1 MDNKALLEFDIQDFL
16 WNGILKESVF
26 REKLETHNWSQYD
39 GRKVIVKGCGSTPI
53 PTWAYMIV
61 TGYLV
66 QHADKV
72 MYGEACAAVP
82 IFRRTKDAVVHTT
95 NATETTL

>member
-1 MDNKALLEFDIQDFL
+1 MENKALLEFDIQDFL

-26 REKLETHNWSQYD
+26 REKLEAHDWTQYD
-39 GRKVIVKGCGSTPI
+39 GKKVIIKGCGSTPI
-53 PTWAYMIV
+53 PTWAYMVV

-66 QHADKV
+66 QHAQKV

-82 IFRRTKDAVVHTT
+82 IFKKGKEVEQTAQELSR
-95 NATETTL
+95 